1 MSPLLVAL
9 VALAGL
15 GAVALVVRWF
25 ALDVLRTSGRRS
37 AHTPQSLGL
46 AADAFEIPAAA
57 GTLRGWIMRAAPV
70 PRPTLVFVH
79 GWNSNAGD
87 MLLWAAPLV
96 RAGYHAVAYDTLGH
110 GESDPSTFTSIR
122 HFVRDLHAVLRYVR
136 TEPETGGIVLFGHSM
151 GGAACLLVAGDVD
164 AAQAVI
170 VAGAPTDPVAITR
183 EWLDGKHLPGGLLVM
198 LMRPFWR
205 RIVRAPVTALRPIA
219 RMRAL
224 RHPVLILHGTDDRHV
239 SARHAAALAD
249 AASHARLVL
258 LPGGTHFNLPLLP
271 GYLPAVT
278 EFLEEVFQD
287 GKRETGDGGRE
298 KGGGRRETE
307 GEEAWR
313 VEG

>member
-9 VALAGL
+9 VALAVL
-15 GAVALVVRWF
+15 GAAALVVRRL

-37 AHTPQSLGL
+37 AHTPQSLGF
-46 AADAFEIPAAA
+46 AADAFDVSAPG
-57 GTLRGWIMRAAPV
+57 GTLRGWIVRAAPV

-96 RAGYHAVAYDTLGH
+96 RAGYHAVVYDTLGH

-136 TEPETGGIVLFGHSM
+136 SQPETDSIVLFGHSM
-151 GGAACLLVAGDVD
+151 GGAACLLVATDVD

-183 EWLDGKHLPGGLLVM
+183 EWLDSKHLPGGLLVM

-205 RIVRAPVTALRPIA
+205 RIVRAPIATLRPIA

-224 RHPVLILHGTDDRHV
+224 LRPVLILHGTDDRHV
-239 SARHAAALAD
+239 SARHAAALA
-249 AASHARLVL
+249 AAAPRARLAL
-258 LPGGTHFNLPLLP
+258 LPGGTHFNLPTLP

-278 EFLEEVFQD
+278 GFLSEAV
-287 GKRETGDGGRE
+287 GIGNRE
-298 KGGGRRETE
+298 
-307 GEEAWR
+307 
-313 VEG
+313 